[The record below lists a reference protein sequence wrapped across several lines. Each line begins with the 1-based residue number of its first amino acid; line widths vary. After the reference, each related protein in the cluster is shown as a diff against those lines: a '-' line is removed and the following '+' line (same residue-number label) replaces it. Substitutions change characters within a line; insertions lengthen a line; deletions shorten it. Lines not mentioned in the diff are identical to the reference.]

1 MSLLTANDLAKS
13 FGPVDIFSDVTLSI
27 PHRARIGLV
36 GPNGVGKTTLLRI
49 LLGEEEPSAG
59 EVQVSR
65 GLQMAYLP
73 QEARLLTDRT
83 LWQECLTV
91 FEDLIQRQAELARL
105 ETAMANPEQ
114 GGIGA
119 GFVRPAAGRVR
130 EVGRLHLRDPH
141 PSDAHRPGV

>member
-1 MSLLTANDLAKS
+1 MSLLTANSLAKS

-49 LLGEEEPSAG
+49 LLGDEEPSAG
-59 EVQVSR
+59 EVQYAR
-65 GLQMAYLP
+65 GLRMAYLP

-91 FEDLIQRQAELARL
+91 FADLIERQTELARL
-105 ETAMANPEQ
+105 EAVMA
-114 GGIGA
+114 
-119 GFVRPAAGRVR
+119 
-130 EVGRLHLRDPH
+130 DP
-141 PSDAHRPGV
+141 D